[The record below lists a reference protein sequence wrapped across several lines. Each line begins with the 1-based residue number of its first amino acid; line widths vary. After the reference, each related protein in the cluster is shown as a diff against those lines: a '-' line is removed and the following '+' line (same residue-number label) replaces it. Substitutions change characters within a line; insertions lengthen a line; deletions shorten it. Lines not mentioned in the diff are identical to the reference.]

1 MSVDP
6 TIEVLQQEVKVR
18 LQVIEDLKRDNLRQQ
33 EIIQRASSV
42 TAQLRD
48 ESTIMNAQLYSL
60 VKAFMLMM
68 GERDIVISKATLIN
82 ARFMKLEKG
91 SEVGIVD
98 GDLSFKLS
106 DMTPKEREIEEG
118 LGRRREDAEKRIT
131 PKKKD

>member
-1 MSVDP
+1 MSADP
-6 TIEVLQQEVKVR
+6 AIEVLQQEVKVR

-131 PKKKD
+131 KKN

>member
-1 MSVDP
+1 MSADP
-6 TIEVLQQEVKVR
+6 AIEVLQQEVKVR

-118 LGRRREDAEKRIT
+118 LGKRREDAEKRIT
-131 PKKKD
+131 KKN

>member
-1 MSVDP
+1 MSADP
-6 TIEVLQQEVKVR
+6 AIEVLQQEVKVR

-33 EIIQRASSV
+33 KIIQRASSV

-118 LGRRREDAEKRIT
+118 LGRRRGDAEKRIT
-131 PKKKD
+131 KKN